1 MPVAVTD
8 LVTGVTLLGWHCR
21 HQGLGTGQ
29 SAEMPT
35 ASSPGGVTLPG
46 EVARHHHCVP
56 VKPGYWQH
64 GQRPPRRPRGRTD
77 LTFSIP
83 TNDKPCPPNPREYC
97 KDLDL
102 SDNNTEFLENF
113 IALMEK
119 VTPDSK
125 QCE

>member
-1 MPVAVTD
+1 M
-8 LVTGVTLLGWHCR
+8 
-21 HQGLGTGQ
+21 
-29 SAEMPT
+29 
-35 ASSPGGVTLPG
+35 SPS
-46 EVARHHHCVP
+46 
-56 VKPGYWQH
+56 KPGCWQQ
-64 GQRPPRRPRGRTD
+64 GQRLPRRPRGRTD
-77 LTFSIP
+77 LAFSILA
-83 TNDKPCPPNPREYC
+83 NDKPCPPNPREYC